1 MHLKCATTYRPS
13 SLGKG
18 FPRRIDL
25 PPRILQNGL
34 LSGVPA
40 TWLEIYAFNNAL
52 YSRTSD
58 VRVPGSGALWGVPR
72 WHCLPQRPHSHHP
85 HHHHHHNRL
94 WGPWTLLCANMVVN
108 MMSFVGQDKDKDAGQ
123 VKLKATI
130 SAYVTSVP
138 IYIHICVL
146 TCSCRA
152 LFD

>member
-108 MMSFVGQDKDKDAGQ
+108 MMSFVGLIIHFGRTLRNSTKFIKDDSNVGKTTTNMGFR
-123 VKLKATI
+123 
-130 SAYVTSVP
+130 
-138 IYIHICVL
+138 VL
-146 TCSCRA
+146 
-152 LFD
+152 